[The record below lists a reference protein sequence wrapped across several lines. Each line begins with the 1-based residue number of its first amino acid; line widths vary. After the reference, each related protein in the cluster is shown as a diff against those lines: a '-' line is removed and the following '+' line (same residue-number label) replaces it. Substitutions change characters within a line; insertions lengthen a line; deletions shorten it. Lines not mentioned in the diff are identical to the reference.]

1 MTKSNILI
9 VEDERI
15 TAEHIK
21 QYLESLGYQIVEIA
35 ATGEQAIEAIHQHEV
50 HLVIMD
56 IKLKG
61 EMDGIKAARQI
72 QELQDIPIIFLT
84 AFADDFILEEAKIS
98 DPFGYVLKPFGQKEL
113 KIAVTMALYKHGIT
127 SKLKENEG
135 RYRSLVEA
143 SPNAIFIHQDGKIIY
158 VNPAAC
164 EMGGAV
170 SSDEIVGSNVINH
183 IHPDYVDLAKA
194 RMAKMLKS
202 GKPSSPADEK
212 FIRLDGRI
220 IDVRV
225 TAIPFEWNRKPA
237 IQVISRDITK
247 DIRLQRQEKAVRKI
261 SEAVHSTES
270 LPQLYQKIHSS
281 ISDFMYTENIFIAL
295 YSEDNKTLE
304 FPYYV
309 DSKDK
314 FPSKHPFGD
323 GLTEYV
329 IKSQKTL
336 FVTKKEIEQMSSNN
350 DLSVVGSL
358 PEEWIGI
365 PLTHDKGILGV
376 IAIQNYMEG
385 IVFTENDVEML
396 QYISHQIARAIKYKQ
411 AVDYLTESENKFRI
425 LSESS
430 SFAIFVYQ
438 RGRFKYVNPALSNI
452 TGYTKAELL
461 SMDVW
466 SMVHPDYRDIV
477 ARGMSR
483 QTGTTLVPQY
493 DFKVITKDGNECW
506 CDFTAAIV
514 DFEGDEA
521 GLVTLVDITK
531 RKESEKDLIRLNQA
545 VKNTHDVI
553 FMTDYDGMFTFV
565 NPQFELQYGYAAD
578 EIIGK
583 ETPDII
589 SEEKSGKNFYRDM
602 RKTALKRKNM
612 TLEVSK
618 ISKSGKALTVEESID
633 PIYENENIVGYLS
646 IQRNISEKKMLES
659 TFRDLG
665 TSFTKLAGREF
676 YEKVSLQLAQSIG
689 IDHVYIGQ
697 FRKKSSELQVLGG
710 YSKGKVMD
718 LFSYEIIDT
727 PCEGVLEHKVVNIP
741 SKLRSQYANKIMI
754 RQFKA
759 EAYVGCPL
767 FNTSGEPQG
776 IIVLLNETE
785 ITNESFAEIM
795 LRAFSDRVGAEIER
809 RKTEKDLK
817 NKINSLARHNKA
829 MIGRELKMIDLKK
842 EINSLLKNQ
851 GEESKYNVTD
861 GK

>member
-1 MTKSNILI
+1 MSKSNILI

-21 QYLESLGYQIVEIA
+21 QYLESLEYRIVEIA
-35 ATGEQAIEAIHQHEV
+35 ATGDQAIKAIHQHDV

-61 EMDGIKAARQI
+61 EMDGIKTAQQI
-72 QELQDIPIIFLT
+72 QELQDVPIIFLT
-84 AFADDFILEEAKIS
+84 AFADDFILEKAKIS

-127 SKLKENEG
+127 SQLKENEG

-143 SPNAIFIHQDGKIIY
+143 SPNSIFIHQDGKIIY
-158 VNPAAC
+158 ANPAAC
-164 EMGGAV
+164 EMGGAT
-170 SSDEIVGSNVINH
+170 SPEDIIGSKVINH
-183 IHPDYVDLAKA
+183 IHPDYIEFAKV
-194 RMAKMLKS
+194 RMTKMLKS

-212 FIRLDGRI
+212 FIRLDGRV

-225 TAIPFEWNRKPA
+225 TAIPFEWNKKPA

-247 DIRLQRQEKAVRKI
+247 DIRLQRQEKAIRKI

-281 ISDFMYTENIFIAL
+281 ISDFMYTENLFIAL
-295 YSEDNKTLE
+295 YNEDNNTLE
-304 FPYYV
+304 FPYSV

-314 FPSKHPFGD
+314 FPSMHPFGD

-329 IKSQKTL
+329 IKNRSTL
-336 FVTKKEIEQMSSNN
+336 FVTKKEIENMSKNN
-350 DLSVVGSL
+350 ELTVIGSI

-365 PLTHDKGILGV
+365 PLTHDQGILGV
-376 IAIQNYMEG
+376 IAIQNYNDVK
-385 IVFTENDVEML
+385 VFTENDVEML
-396 QYISHQIARAIKYKQ
+396 QFISHQIARAIKYKQ

-438 RGRFKYVNPALSNI
+438 RGRFKYVNPALSQI
-452 TGYTKAELL
+452 SGYTKDELL
-461 SMDVW
+461 EMDVW

-483 QTGTTLVPQY
+483 RKGTTLVPKY
-493 DFKVITKDGNECW
+493 DFKVITKDGGERW

-531 RKESEKDLIRLNQA
+531 RKKSEKDLIRLNQA

-553 FMTDYDGMFTFV
+553 YMTDYDGIFTFV
-565 NPQFELQYGYAAD
+565 NPQFELQYGYTAD

-583 ETPDII
+583 ATPDII
-589 SEEKSGKNFYRDM
+589 SEEKSGKNFYRDLW
-602 RKTALKRKNM
+602 KTILKRKNM

-618 ISKSGKALTVEESID
+618 IAKSGKVLTVEESID
-633 PIYENENIVGYLS
+633 PIYENEKIVGYLS

-659 TFRDLG
+659 TFRELG
-665 TSFTKLAGREF
+665 TSFTKLSGKEF
-676 YEKVSLQLAQSIG
+676 YEKVSWQLAQSIG
-689 IDHVYIGQ
+689 IDHVYIGH
-697 FRKKSSELQVLGG
+697 FRKNGTEVQVLGG
-710 YSKGKVMD
+710 YSNGVVMD
-718 LFSYEIIDT
+718 LFNYEILDT

-741 SKLRSQYANKIMI
+741 SNLSSLYINKIMSEH
-754 RQFKA
+754 FNA
-759 EAYVGCPL
+759 EAYVGSPL
-767 FNTSGEPQG
+767 FNILGEPLG
-776 IIVLLNETE
+776 IIVLLNETP
-785 ITNESFAEIM
+785 IKNESFAEIM
-795 LRAFSDRVGAEIER
+795 LRAFSDRVVAEIER
-809 RKTEKDLK
+809 WKTEKDLK
-817 NKINSLARHNKA
+817 NKINTLARHNKA

-842 EINSLLKNQ
+842 EINLLLKSQ
-851 GEESKYNVTD
+851 GEPTKYNVTE

>member
-1 MTKSNILI
+1 MSKSNILI

-21 QYLESLGYQIVEIA
+21 QYLESLEYRIVEIA
-35 ATGEQAIEAIHQHEV
+35 ATGDQAIKAIHQHDV

-61 EMDGIKAARQI
+61 EMDGIKTAQQI
-72 QELQDIPIIFLT
+72 QELQDVPIIFLT
-84 AFADDFILEEAKIS
+84 AFADDFILEKAKIS

-127 SKLKENEG
+127 SQLKENEG

-143 SPNAIFIHQDGKIIY
+143 SPNSIFIHQDGKIIY
-158 VNPAAC
+158 ANPAAC
-164 EMGGAV
+164 EMGGAT
-170 SSDEIVGSNVINH
+170 SPEDIIGSKVINH
-183 IHPDYVDLAKA
+183 IHPDYIEFAKV
-194 RMAKMLKS
+194 RMTKMLKS

-212 FIRLDGRI
+212 FIRLDGRV

-225 TAIPFEWNRKPA
+225 TAIPFEWNKKPA

-247 DIRLQRQEKAVRKI
+247 DIRLQRQEKAIRKI

-281 ISDFMYTENIFIAL
+281 ISDFMYTENLFIAL
-295 YSEDNKTLE
+295 YNEDKKTLE
-304 FPYYV
+304 FPYSV
-309 DSKDK
+309 DSRDK

-329 IKSQKTL
+329 IKNRSTL
-336 FVTKKEIEQMSSNN
+336 FVTKKEIEYMSNNN
-350 DLSVVGSL
+350 DLTVIGSI

-365 PLTHDKGILGV
+365 PLTHDQGILGV
-376 IAIQNYMEG
+376 IAIQNYNDVK
-385 IVFTENDVEML
+385 VFTENDVEML
-396 QYISHQIARAIKYKQ
+396 QFISHQIARAIKYKQ

-438 RGRFKYVNPALSNI
+438 RGRFKYVNPALSQI
-452 TGYTKAELL
+452 SGYTKDELL
-461 SMDVW
+461 EMDVW

-483 QTGTTLVPQY
+483 RKGTTLVPKY
-493 DFKVITKDGNECW
+493 DFKVITKDGGERW

-531 RKESEKDLIRLNQA
+531 RKKSEKDLIRLNQA

-553 FMTDYDGMFTFV
+553 YMTDYDGIFTFV
-565 NPQFELQYGYAAD
+565 NPQFELQYGYTAD

-583 ETPDII
+583 ATPDII
-589 SEEKSGKNFYRDM
+589 SEEKSGKNFYRDLW
-602 RKTALKRKNM
+602 KTILKRKNM

-618 ISKSGKALTVEESID
+618 IAKSGKVLTVEESID
-633 PIYENENIVGYLS
+633 PIYENEKIVGYLS

-659 TFRDLG
+659 TFRELG
-665 TSFTKLAGREF
+665 TSFTKLSGKEF
-676 YEKVSLQLAQSIG
+676 YEKVSWQLAQSIG
-689 IDHVYIGQ
+689 IDHVYIGH
-697 FRKKSSELQVLGG
+697 FRKNGTEVQVLGG
-710 YSKGKVMD
+710 YSNGVVMD
-718 LFSYEIIDT
+718 LFNYEILDT

-741 SKLRSQYANKIMI
+741 SNLSSLYINKIMSEH
-754 RQFKA
+754 FNA
-759 EAYVGCPL
+759 EAYVGSPL
-767 FNTSGEPQG
+767 FNILGEPLG
-776 IIVLLNETE
+776 IIVLLNETP
-785 ITNESFAEIM
+785 IKNESFAEIM
-795 LRAFSDRVGAEIER
+795 LRAFSDRVVAEIER
-809 RKTEKDLK
+809 WKTEKDLK
-817 NKINSLARHNKA
+817 NKINTLARHNKA

-842 EINSLLKNQ
+842 EINLLLKSQ
-851 GEESKYNVTD
+851 GEPTKYNVTE